1 MFSTLHDPREGY
13 ECSKTQKFIFKI
25 LKMREKVLSNFSVFV
40 LNCTKRRCSQIQP
53 QLKLKVEIEEEIE
66 AP

>member
-1 MFSTLHDPREGY
+1 
-13 ECSKTQKFIFKI
+13 
-25 LKMREKVLSNFSVFV
+25 MREKVLSNFSVFV

-53 QLKLKVEIEEEIE
+53 QLKLKVEIEDGCE